1 MKNGINFPYIW
12 LIVTVI
18 LSIITTIIIL
28 KKDKNLNSVYPILN
42 LKKIPGL
49 ICFITFVGIIII
61 FAYTGANPFVYF
73 QF

>member
-1 MKNGINFPYIW
+1 MNRKIIISLVF
-12 LIVTVI
+12 IVCI
-18 LSIITTIIIL
+18 LIITTIIIF